1 MNRVLKNEL
10 KLSTRTIKTSIIIF
24 AFNGIL
30 VIGSLIILFKTSN
43 DTLNY
48 NYVNYNNLL
57 FLYKMIGY
65 MEFIIL
71 MLLVP
76 AITATAITGER
87 DRKTLDLLLVTRMKP
102 RDIIVGKLLASL
114 STIVLLI
121 VASTPILFLTFVY
134 GGISVMDVIITIGV
148 LMICA
153 FFVGSIG
160 ILCSTICKKTSTA
173 LVSSYSIILGIILGG
188 YGIVMFAQYIV
199 RGNEMVQ
206 NSVNSLSGLIYLL
219 LPNPAITFYGAICN
233 QVGSFQVLKNF
244 LQSLGANVNS
254 AIIDVWIPV
263 SIVVQ
268 ILLSFLFIGIA
279 AWKINPIRKKPFSS

>member
-10 KLSTRTIKTSIIIF
+10 KLSTRTIKTSMIIF

-121 VASTPILFLTFVY
+121 VASTPILFLAFVY

-148 LMICA
+148 LMISA